1 MLFNMMRVE
10 FRRLRSEGVKMTR
23 MLVQDMA
30 INLLQ
35 DTSTNLSVQ
44 EDEEQSGRSLLD
56 LITLYLVDD
65 FLNFEAIV
73 SGKRLVILYFFQA
86 HEDMMNQRMA
96 YFLGEMK
103 RS

>member
-86 HEDMMNQRMA
+86 QEDVMNQRMA